1 MRAIL
6 TISLEETVRRLLD
19 RTAKEEGTNR
29 SEIVREALRHYFA
42 RREFERLRGTI
53 VPRAERRGVFT
64 EEDL

>member
-6 TISLEETVRRLLD
+6 TISLEDSVRKHLD
-19 RTAKEEGTNR
+19 RTAKEEGTHR

-53 VPRAERRGVFT
+53 LPRFERR
-64 EEDL
+64 